1 MVERRDCKATKGLV
15 PSEAATGAPSEVVTG
30 DTDWSTI
37 WSTERGTER
46 NTEYSSCTLLLC
58 AHLLRCGAQC
68 VWIVL
73 VCKGMSAWAWVV
85 RRDASALTLGR
96 RSLGRQSRARVLD
109 KGFCDAGTS
118 SDRDTGPQ
126 GCDWRAVAKGRS
138 GRRTAHRSLWSGRLG
153 SWDRGPDVGRPGG
166 PKSSVRSQENQRQ
179 LCRPAWTELS

>member
-1 MVERRDCKATKGLV
+1 MVERRDCEATKGLV

-30 DTDWSTI
+30 APNVAVTGGTDWSTI
-37 WSTERGTER
+37 WSTKRGTER

-58 AHLLRCGAQC
+58 AHLLRCGS
-68 VWIVL
+68 VL

-85 RRDASALTLGR
+85 RRNASARTLER

-118 SDRDTGPQ
+118 IDRDTGPQ

-138 GRRTAHRSLWSGRLG
+138 GRRTAHISLWSGRLG

-166 PKSSVRSQENQRQ
+166 PK
-179 LCRPAWTELS
+179 